1 MTEGSGAGRGLC
13 ARRAECRSEGKGNTK
28 MICVSVEVREGELTY
43 RAQVT
48 TSSIERALEI
58 LGEGKPG
65 RRVRLLFPI
74 EPEVFFVPAPSG
86 TRREAA

>member
-1 MTEGSGAGRGLC
+1 
-13 ARRAECRSEGKGNTK
+13 

-43 RAQVT
+43 RAQVIS
-48 TSSIERALEI
+48 SSIERALEI
-58 LGEGKPG
+58 MGEEKPG

-74 EPEVFFVPAPSG
+74 GPEVFFVPAPSG

>member
-1 MTEGSGAGRGLC
+1 MSG
-13 ARRAECRSEGKGNTK
+13 EKRSTK
-28 MICVSVEVREGELTY
+28 MICVSVEVREGDLTY

-48 TSSIERALEI
+48 SSSIERALEI
-58 LGEGKPG
+58 MGEAKPG

-74 EPEVFFVPAPSG
+74 EPEVFFAPAPSG